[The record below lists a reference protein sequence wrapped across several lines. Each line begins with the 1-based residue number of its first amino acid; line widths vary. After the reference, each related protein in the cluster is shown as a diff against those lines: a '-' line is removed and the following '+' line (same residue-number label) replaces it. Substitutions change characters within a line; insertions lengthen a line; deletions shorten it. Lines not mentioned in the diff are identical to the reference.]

1 MGLYDNIKIPKKFLP
16 PEVAEIEGLHCN
28 FQTKDFE
35 NALLDY
41 FINDDGFLKLDKIVE
56 TKWIEDSSSFF
67 KGYYEIVKRETVD
80 LYYFFGE
87 IDCCDCAFAKSESGF
102 DYFVDLR
109 LRFDNGQ
116 LVSCKLLNIEKTPAK
131 KRFDARKKFNEDMK
145 LASNPKNK
153 LKRFIGKIFWKMSL
167 TLQRWHVSLYK

>member
-41 FINDDGFLKLDKIVE
+41 FINDDGFLKLDKVVE

-80 LYYFFGE
+80 FPFFGE
-87 IDCCDCAFAKSESGF
+87 IDCCDCARSEDESGV

-116 LVSCKLLNIEKTPAK
+116 LVSCTHLNIEKTPAK
-131 KRFDARKKFNEDMK
+131 KRFDARREFAAKMK
-145 LASNPKNK
+145 LARSPQNR

-167 TLQRWHVSLYK
+167 TLQRWHVCLFK

>member
-16 PEVAEIEGLHCN
+16 PEVAEIEGLNCN

-41 FINDDGFLKLDKIVE
+41 FINDDGFLKLDKVVE
-56 TKWIEDSSSFF
+56 TKWIEDSSSFL

-80 LYYFFGE
+80 VPFFGE
-87 IDCCDCAFAKSESGF
+87 IDCCDCAYAADESGF

-109 LRFDNGQ
+109 LRFDLGW
-116 LVSCKLLNIEKTPAK
+116 LVSCTLLNIEKIPAK
-131 KRFDARKKFNEDMK
+131 KRFDDRKKIAEQMK
-145 LASNPKNK
+145 RASLPQNK

-167 TLQRWHVSLYK
+167 TLQRWHVSLFK

>member
-16 PEVAEIEGLHCN
+16 PEVAEIEGLPCN

-41 FINDDGFLKLDKIVE
+41 FINDDGFLKLDKVVE

-67 KGYYEIVKRETVD
+67 KGYREIVKRETVD
-80 LYYFFGE
+80 VAFFGE
-87 IDCCDCAFAKSESGF
+87 IDCCDCAHSKDESGV

-109 LRFDNGQ
+109 LRFDNDQ
-116 LVSCKLLNIEKTPAK
+116 LVSCAPLNIEKTPAK
-131 KRFDARKKFNEDMK
+131 KRFDARREFAAKMK
-145 LASNPKNK
+145 LARSPQNR

-167 TLQRWHVSLYK
+167 TLQRWHVSLFK

>member
-16 PEVAEIEGLHCN
+16 PEVAKIEGLNCN

-41 FINDDGFLKLDKIVE
+41 FINDDGFLKLDKVVE

-67 KGYYEIVKRETVD
+67 KGYREIVKRETVD
-80 LYYFFGE
+80 VAFFGE
-87 IDCCDCAFAKSESGF
+87 IDCCDCAHSKDESGV

-109 LRFDNGQ
+109 LRFDNDQ
-116 LVSCKLLNIEKTPAK
+116 LVSCAPLNIEKTPAK
-131 KRFDARKKFNEDMK
+131 KRFDARREFAAKMK
-145 LASNPKNK
+145 LARSPQNR

-167 TLQRWHVSLYK
+167 TLQRWHVSLFK